1 MTAPTPPARGRSGP
15 HAPGDLAPETW
26 ASTGLGERIARF
38 DCPAAIHPELADHGA
53 LFERR
58 IHRVGDSVYCAVGY
72 NLANIV
78 AVVGPSGMVLI
89 DTGMDTNQA
98 AAVLADLRR
107 LTDAEVVAVV
117 YTHHHTDHVQGT
129 SAVVDPADVAAGRVP
144 IFAHRSLL
152 GEYQQETGLIG
163 PIMGARAMS
172 MYGMV
177 LDGADA
183 EQMNAGIGPG
193 FVPGP
198 NGFLAPTHVFDDHL
212 SITVGGVRLEMHH
225 VPSEAASEIC
235 IVLPDQGVL
244 CSAEVIQDHSF
255 PNLYTLRGAKFRDP
269 TAWYQSIDA
278 MAKAASDCDQ
288 MVLQHGP
295 PVTERAEMRRV
306 LRDYRDA
313 IQFTLDQTIRWA
325 NHGLGKDEIREKVH
339 LPEHLASHGQWLKPF
354 YGSVSHAVPAIY
366 SGYIG
371 WFDGDPVALDPTPRK
386 EHAAKLVAAMGG
398 RERVLELAVS
408 VLEEGDARFA
418 AELATYLVRLDHT
431 DTESRLVKAGAYRV
445 LGYAT
450 LNATW
455 RGFYL
460 TGARVLDGSLDPGP
474 IYRLALEMT
483 VTGDLLGLLPPRM
496 LLEAAP
502 PRLKAEE
509 VLELEASTG
518 WRFTDS
524 GACFTLTIRRGVA
537 VIDEVA
543 EDAFR
548 DGSASPLAVVSGS
561 RQVLGPLLAGVLP
574 VAQALADARA
584 HAGFTL
590 EGSDAD
596 LADFLGHFEQ
606 LGLEWP
612 NYFLR

>member
-1 MTAPTPPARGRSGP
+1 VTAFPPASRDSSAS
-15 HAPGDLAPETW
+15 HAPHYPGPRAP
-26 ASTGLGERIARF
+26 ASLGVAERVARF
-38 DCPAAIHPELADHGA
+38 DCPAAIHPDLAAHGA

-58 IHRVGDSVYCAVGY
+58 IHRVGDAVYCAVGY

-78 AVVGPSGMVLI
+78 AVVGPEGMVLI
-89 DTGMDTNQA
+89 DTGMDTVQA
-98 AAVLADLRR
+98 AAVLADLRQ

-129 SAVVDPADVAAGRVP
+129 SALVDPVDVAAGRVP

-183 EQMNAGIGPG
+183 EQMNAGIGPA

-212 SITVGGVRLEMHH
+212 STTVGGVRLEMRH

-235 IVLPDQGVL
+235 VILPDQGVL
-244 CSAEVIQDHSF
+244 CSAEVIQDHGY

-269 TAWYQSIDA
+269 TTWYRSIDA
-278 MAKAASDCDQ
+278 MAEAASDCDQ

-295 PVTERAEMRRV
+295 PVTDRAEMRRV

-313 IQFTLDQTIRWA
+313 IQFTVDQTIRWA
-325 NHGLGKDEIREKVH
+325 NHGLAKDEIVEKVQLPAH
-339 LPEHLASHGQWLKPF
+339 LTSHGEWLKPF

-371 WFDGDPVALDPTPRK
+371 WFDGDPVALDPTPRR
-386 EHAAKLVAAMGG
+386 EHSAKLVAALGG
-398 RERVLELAVS
+398 RERVLELAVTA
-408 VLEEGDARFA
+408 LDEGDPRFA
-418 AELATYLVRLDHT
+418 AELATFLIRLDHS
-431 DTESRLVKAGAYRV
+431 DMESRLVKAGAYRV

-450 LNATW
+450 INATW

-483 VTGDLLGLLPPRM
+483 VTGDLLGLLPARM

-509 VLELEASTG
+509 VLELEACTG
-518 WRFTDS
+518 WRFTDV
-524 GACFTLTIRRGVA
+524 AECFTLTIRRGVA
-537 VIDEVA
+537 IV
-543 EDAFR
+543 EDAVEGAFL
-548 DGSASPLAVVSGS
+548 DGPTPALAVVSGS
-561 RQVLGPLLAGVLP
+561 RQALGAVLAGVRP
-574 VAQALADARA
+574 VADTLADD
-584 HAGFTL
+584 GVGI
-590 EGSDAD
+590 EGSEAE
-596 LADFLGHFEQ
+596 LASFLGHFEQ

-612 NYFLR
+612 NYFMR